1 MTANPQT
8 SRAHDHRGGWLAG
21 LAAALMTGALLL
33 LLAYTQSF
41 HFMPLAALWQP
52 LGVAVAVALGV
63 WCLLLALT
71 RSPAEA
77 GVVSV
82 ALLLFNHA
90 LHAPL
95 FGWLQYAARWPA
107 PLTGWRLPVLLA
119 SLPGVALL
127 AWGFR
132 LGRRRPA
139 WCAALLRPLSLFLA
153 ANLLFAASRI
163 AVLEW
168 RRPRARALFP
178 PLAALPSPTPPPET
192 LPTIV
197 HLVLDGYARDDILA
211 TRFGTGRAPLTG
223 SLKAL
228 GFHVVPRARSNYIQ
242 TALSLASTLNL
253 NYLRVLPEL
262 RRHYDRTPLLR
273 QIQSSRAVDRLRA
286 AGYEIVNFPSGYDF
300 TDEIGADVRLAPRVF
315 NELSANQWERSWIGT
330 LAGGGRGE
338 AANHVRRIETVF
350 RELPGLCARSARPRY
365 IFAHVVAPHP
375 PFLFDAQGPRR
386 EPVAF
391 DLMDGSHR
399 VGPDGAGQAAYR
411 DAYVAQL
418 RYISSATETLMR
430 RLLATTSRP
439 LVVLLHADHGPGS
452 GLRWESREAS
462 DVGERLGILCALRFP
477 DGDYADIPDDLSPVN
492 LFRIVF
498 NRYLGTRYPLLPDQS
513 YFTRWR
519 TPYRHDP
526 VDLQSEPSDR
536 SDQSDPPGATP

>member
-1 MTANPQT
+1 MTVYPQT
-8 SRAHDHRGGWLAG
+8 PRARDPRGGWIAS

-41 HFMPLAALWQP
+41 HFLPLAALWQP
-52 LGVAVAVALGV
+52 LGI
-63 WCLLLALT
+63 ALT
-71 RSPAEA
+71 VAAGLWLGARLLTRAPAVA
-77 GVVSV
+77 GVVAV
-82 ALLLFNHA
+82 ALLLFNHT

-95 FGWLQYAARWPA
+95 FGWLQYAMRWPA
-107 PLTGWRLPVLLA
+107 PLDSWRLLPVLLA

-127 AWGFR
+127 AWGFW

-139 WCAALLRPLSLFLA
+139 WCAALLRPLNLFLA
-153 ANLLFAASRI
+153 ANLLFAASRL

-168 RRPRARALFP
+168 RRPHADALFP
-178 PLAALPSPTPPPET
+178 PLVLHTAPTPPPET

-197 HLVLDGYARDDILA
+197 HLVLDGCASDEILA
-211 TRFGTGRAPLTG
+211 TRYGTGDEPLTG
-223 SLKAL
+223 SLKAQ

-242 TALSLASTLNL
+242 TALSLAATLNL
-253 NYLRVLPEL
+253 DYLSIPPNLLGE
-262 RRHYDRTPLLR
+262 YDRTPLLR
-273 QIQSSRAVDRLRA
+273 QIQSSRVVDVLRA

-300 TDEIGADVRLAPRVF
+300 TDEIGADVRVAPRFF
-315 NELSANQWERSWIGT
+315 NELAANQWERSWIGT

-375 PFLFDAQGPRR
+375 PFLFDEQGPRR
-386 EPVAF
+386 DPVAF

-399 VGPDGAGQAAYR
+399 VGPGGAAQAAYR
-411 DAYVAQL
+411 AAYLAQL
-418 RYISSATETLMR
+418 RYIAAATEDVMR
-430 RLLATTSRP
+430 RLLATASRP
-439 LVVLLHADHGPGS
+439 LVILLHADHGPGS
-452 GLRWESREAS
+452 GLWWESREAS

-477 DGDYADIPDDLSPVN
+477 GGDYADIPDDLSPVN

-498 NRYLGTRYPLLPDQS
+498 NRHLGTRYPLLPNQS

-519 TPYRHDP
+519 RPYRCEP
-526 VDLQSEPSDR
+526 VDFQTEPSDW
-536 SDQSDPPGATP
+536 SD

>member
-41 HFMPLAALWQP
+41 HFLPLAALWQP

-71 RSPAEA
+71 RSPAVA

-127 AWGFR
+127 AWGFWR
-132 LGRRRPA
+132 GRRRPA
-139 WCAALLRPLSLFLA
+139 WCAALLRPLNLFLA
-153 ANLLFAASRI
+153 ANLLFAASRL
-163 AVLEW
+163 AVMER
-168 RRPRARALFP
+168 RRPHADTLFP
-178 PLAALPSPTPPPET
+178 PLVPHTAPTPPPET

-350 RELPGLCARSARPRY
+350 RELPGLYARSARPRY

-375 PFLFDAQGPRR
+375 PFLFDEQGPLRK
-386 EPVAF
+386 PVAF
-391 DLMDGSHR
+391 NLMDGSHC
-399 VGPDGAGQAAYR
+399 VGPGGTAQAAYR
-411 DAYVAQL
+411 AAYLAQL
-418 RYISSATETLMR
+418 RYIASATETVMH
-430 RLLATTSRP
+430 RLLATASRP
-439 LVVLLHADHGPGS
+439 LVILLHADHGPGA

-462 DVGERLGILCALRFP
+462 DVAERLGILCALRFP

-498 NRYLGTRYPLLPDQS
+498 NRHLGTSYPLLPNQS

-519 TPYRHDP
+519 RPYRLEP
-526 VDLQSEPSDR
+526 VDFQSEPSDG
-536 SDQSDPPGATP
+536 SD

>member
-1 MTANPQT
+1 MTAYPQT
-8 SRAHDHRGGWLAG
+8 PRAHDHRGVWLAS

-52 LGVAVAVALGV
+52 LGIAVAVAAGV
-63 WCLLLALT
+63 WGLLLALT
-71 RSPAEA
+71 RAPAVA

-95 FGWLQYAARWPA
+95 FGWLQFTARWPA
-107 PLTGWRLPVLLA
+107 LLTGWRLPVLLA

-153 ANLLFAASRI
+153 ANLLFAASRV

-178 PLAALPSPTPPPET
+178 PLAARTSPTPPPET

-197 HLVLDGYARDDILA
+197 HLVLDGFARDDILA
-211 TRFGTGRAPLTG
+211 TRYGMGAAPLTG
-223 SLKAL
+223 SLKVL

-253 NYLRVLPEL
+253 GYLRDLPEL
-262 RRHYDRTPLLR
+262 SRHYDRTPLLR
-273 QIQSSRAVDRLRA
+273 QIQSSQVVARLRA

-300 TDEIGADVRLAPRVF
+300 TDEIGADVRVVPRFF
-315 NELSANQWERSWIGT
+315 NELAANQWERSWLGT

-350 RELPGLCARSARPRY
+350 RELPDLCDRSERPRY

-375 PFLFDAQGPRR
+375 PFLFDELGARR

-391 DLMDGSHR
+391 NLMDGSHR
-399 VGPDGAGQAAYR
+399 VGPSGDAQAAYR
-411 DAYVAQL
+411 AAYLEQL
-418 RYISSATETLMR
+418 RYISSSTEDLMR
-430 RLLATTSRP
+430 RLLAKSSRP
-439 LVVLLHADHGPGS
+439 LVILLHADHGPGS
-452 GLRWESREAS
+452 GLRWESRAAS

-477 DGDYADIPDDLSPVN
+477 GGDYADIPDDLSLVN

-498 NRYLGTRYPLLPDQS
+498 NRHLGTRYPLLPDQS

-519 TPYRHDP
+519 SPYRSEP
-526 VDLQSEPSDR
+526 VDLQSEPADWSD
-536 SDQSDPPGATP
+536 